1 MTVRI
6 KFSKTGVMKFLGHL
20 DVLRYFQKAIRRSGI
35 DIAYSQGFHPHQIMS
50 FAQPL
55 GVGVT
60 SEGEYVDI
68 EMNSFSTEEEIMNKL
83 NAAMTDGFE
92 VLKVTHVA
100 DPLPNTKK
108 ETAMSLV
115 AAADYRLT
123 LRDGYELPCDAHEFS
138 KLFDAFMAQE
148 QINVIKT
155 TKTGEHEIDCKPL
168 IFEYS
173 VGKTG
178 IFLKLSAGST
188 DNLKP
193 ELIIDAFYKANGFE
207 YDKFAYQIHR
217 LELYADKGEL
227 KPLWTI
233 K

>member
-1 MTVRI
+1 MIVRI
-6 KFSKTGVMKFLGHL
+6 KFSKTGAMKFLGHL

-68 EMNSFSTEEEIMNKL
+68 EMNSFSSEDEIMTRL
-83 NAAMTDGFE
+83 NAAMTDGFK

-123 LRDGYELPCDAHEFS
+123 LREGYELPCTMEEFS
-138 KLFDAFMAQE
+138 KRFDAFMSQE
-148 QINVIKT
+148 QINIIKT

-168 IFEYS
+168 IFDYLVDES
-173 VGKTG
+173 G

-188 DNLKP
+188 DNIKP
-193 ELIIDAFYKANGFE
+193 ELIIEAFYDVNDFKYN
-207 YDKFAYQIHR
+207 KFAYQVHR
-217 LELYADKGEL
+217 LELYAKKGEL
-227 KPLWTI
+227 RPLWTI